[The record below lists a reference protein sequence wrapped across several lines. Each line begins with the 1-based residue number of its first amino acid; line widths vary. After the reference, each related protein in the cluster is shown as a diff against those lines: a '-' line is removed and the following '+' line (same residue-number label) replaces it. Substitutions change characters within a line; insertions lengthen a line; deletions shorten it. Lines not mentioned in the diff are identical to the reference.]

1 MRREEFYGSS
11 CFGKMEKNALNLYEL
26 TVGPVETNCYILWRE
41 GRTDALVIDPGDEGE
56 AIVSSLRDRGLS
68 AGAVLLTHGHFDH
81 TGGLSAFLGVPV
93 YLHQADLPMLESP
106 ELSAAFLTGDTRPR
120 PTDALPVSDGEVLS
134 LCGFS
139 VQVLSTPGHTKGS
152 VCYLVDGE
160 VLFSGDT
167 LFQAGYG
174 RTDLP
179 GGSFSELRQSLRKLL
194 SMEKDVPVYPG
205 HGGATTLFRERR
217 LLWNC

>member
-1 MRREEFYGSS
+1 
-11 CFGKMEKNALNLYEL
+11 MEKNALNLSRL
-26 TVGPVETNCYILWRE
+26 TVGPVETNCYLLWRE
-41 GRTDALVIDPGDEGE
+41 GRTDALVVDPGDEGE
-56 AIVSSLRDRGLS
+56 KIAAFLREKGCS

-93 YLHQADLPMLESP
+93 YLHPEDRPMLEDP

-120 PTDALPVSDGEVLS
+120 PGEALPVSDGETLS

-167 LFQAGYG
+167 LFQAGCG